1 MYLNVIFPPVRTSNS
16 SVHCHADVSGDPMR
30 QTALHVTVEG
40 QSVEKVRF
48 LLTLG
53 ADPNATDCNQDI
65 PLVTAVRRCDA
76 DMLRLLLEF
85 GSNVNHQNVSG
96 MTPLHF
102 CFDPCYGVHNP
113 LSRSLHGSIQCAAL
127 LIEAG
132 ADLDIVR
139 YDRQNPLTMSI
150 RKGNQHAVEFLL
162 MQNCDPDCPTSSLV
176 TETEMNE
183 SYTRAEVM
191 SPFLTSICVKNL
203 DMLRSLLL
211 AGCRYEDY
219 SCVCFH
225 PHLKAQVH
233 ELVSKPRSL
242 MEACRAVLRRKLRK
256 CRGVGLKLNERVEKL
271 SLPRALKDFVLMK
284 DLKAEPC
291 TIT

>member
-1 MYLNVIFPPVRTSNS
+1 
-16 SVHCHADVSGDPMR
+16 MR

-48 LLTLG
+48 LLMLG

-76 DMLRLLLEF
+76 KMLRLLLEF

-102 CFDPCYGVHNP
+102 CFDPGYGVHNP
-113 LSRSLHGSIQCAAL
+113 LSHSLHGSIQCAAL

-139 YDRQNPLTMSI
+139 YDCQTPLTMSI

-162 MQNCDPDCPTSSLV
+162 MQNCDPDYPASSLV

-183 SYTRAEVM
+183 NYTRAEVM

-203 DMLRSLLL
+203 GMLKSLLL